1 MINRRYLNFKT
12 YDAFLR
18 QLNADEIRQDSIVF
32 IQDKACIWAHGKE
45 YICDGPI
52 TTSTEGQSLKFKNG
66 DDSVI
71 FSINTNE
78 GTLTFTDQ
86 NGNTISNTYALDSEL
101 QSIANAQTQSLINV
115 EKEHDQDID
124 NVRSYIQSEIA
135 RLSAWIA
142 TKADVINGENPP
154 EDYETLYNYINKNFQ
169 LKGDYALND
178 YVDQTFVKKPEVY
191 TPKQGVWGSDIDI
204 SDSSSSAINIPTAS
218 ANITVDTDL
227 DATSSNPL
235 ENRAIKLW
243 LDTKANVSDLN
254 QYATKTQLQ
263 DKANRSELNNYATK
277 QDIQDLYTA
286 GRGIQIINNEI
297 STTIDTNMWIVV
309 DALPTVNIDPNKIYL
324 LEESQNGDTIYTEY
338 RYKNEQWVASGQ
350 RMPEV
355 DLSGYLTTD
364 SAANVYLNKNDAANT
379 YQPIGNYADADDI
392 ANTYQQKGNYIE
404 YDTLEAFRTNINNTF
419 QRKGVYAL
427 SSDVTAALTLLQQI
441 IDQKY
446 VLKTDVPMDNVYNT
460 SDPVQIQLGHEQGGQ
475 STTIGVSRM
484 VTLTTDQ
491 YEILVQN
498 NAVQSDTYYFTYEG
512 EAETDLWHFG
522 DKFPVIFSDNTWR
535 FGNKFPVI
543 LTDGNTP
550 NSIGTFP
557 INLT

>member
-286 GRGIQIINNEI
+286 GSGIQIINNEI

-522 DKFPVIFSDNTWR
+522 DKFPI
-535 FGNKFPVI
+535 I
-543 LTDGNTP
+543 LTDQSTP
-550 NSIGTFP
+550 DNIGTFP

>member
-12 YDAFLR
+12 YNAFLGK
-18 QLNADEIRQDSIVF
+18 LKNNEISQDSIVF

-78 GTLTFTDQ
+78 NTLTFTDQ
-86 NGNTISNTYALDSEL
+86 NGNTISNAYALDSEL

-124 NVRSYIQSEIA
+124 NVLSYIQSEIA

-191 TPKQGVWGSDIDI
+191 TPKQGIWGSDIDI

-286 GRGIQIINNEI
+286 GSGIQIINNEI

-364 SAANVYLNKNDAANT
+364 SAANIYLNKNDAANT

-446 VLKTDVPMDNVYNT
+446 VLKTDVPMGNVYNT
-460 SDPVQIQLGHEQGGQ
+460 SNPVQIQLGQEQVGQ
-475 STTIGVSRM
+475 GTTIGVSRM

-512 EAETDLWHFG
+512 EPERELWQFG
-522 DKFPVIFSDNTWR
+522 DRFPVIFSDNTWG
-535 FGNKFPVI
+535 FGDKFPVI

>member
-101 QSIANAQTQSLINV
+101 QSIANAWTQSLINV

-277 QDIQDLYTA
+277 QDIQNLYTA
-286 GRGIQIINNEI
+286 GNGIQIINNEI

-446 VLKTDVPMDNVYNT
+446 VLKTDVPMGNVYNT
-460 SDPVQIQLGHEQGGQ
+460 SDPVQIQLGQEQVGQ

-522 DKFPVIFSDNTWR
+522 DKFPI
-535 FGNKFPVI
+535 I
-543 LTDGNTP
+543 LTDQSTP
-550 NSIGTFP
+550 DNIGTFP
-557 INLT
+557 INLV

>member
-86 NGNTISNTYALDSEL
+86 KGNTISNTYALDSEL
-101 QSIANAQTQSLINV
+101 QSIANAWTQSLINV

-286 GRGIQIINNEI
+286 GNGIQIINNEI

-446 VLKTDVPMDNVYNT
+446 VLKTDVPMGNVYNT
-460 SDPVQIQLGHEQGGQ
+460 SDPVQIQLGQEQVGQ

-522 DKFPVIFSDNTWR
+522 DTFPI
-535 FGNKFPVI
+535 I
-543 LTDGNTP
+543 LTDWSTP
-550 NSIGTFP
+550 DNIGTFP
-557 INLT
+557 INLI